1 MLHHGKYGIMTL
13 MAEQK
18 LVTVNVATDARD
30 ALRTL
35 AFALTGRAGRRVTLS
50 DALRAACAVA
60 MDDQDSATAALAEKG
75 TDDE

>member
-1 MLHHGKYGIMTL
+1 MPP
-13 MAEQK
+13 MADQK

-35 AFALTGRAGRRVTLS
+35 AFALTGQAGRRVTLS

-60 MDDQDSATAALAEKG
+60 MRDQDSATAVLTEKA